1 MPLGCFQD
9 HLPATRG
16 LPHDGGKA
24 VTGAQTLNRSCFVVQ
39 ETQIDFAAL
48 EMLDRRLRW
57 LSAWTVHN
65 ANHLRDSSDGLKV
78 GGHQA
83 SCASM
88 TAIMAVLYFHAL
100 RPQDKVAVKPHAGP
114 ILHAI
119 HYLLGNQSLE
129 QLQRFRGLGGA
140 QSYPSRTKDIIP
152 VDFSTGSV
160 GLGVAITAFASLVQ
174 DYLIAHD
181 RLSESDAGRMISI
194 MGDAELDEGNIYE
207 CLIEAYKH
215 DIRNCWWIVDYNRQ
229 SLDATTA
236 DRMFNRFD
244 DIFATCG
251 WRVVT
256 LKHGKLQRAAFAKP
270 GGKALEEWIDNC
282 PNVDFAA
289 LTYQGGEAWRSRLI
303 ADIGAAAGVKKL
315 LAAYDDEGLAEL
327 MTNLGGHCVETLA
340 AAFDSASDE
349 KPTLFIVYTIKGYGL
364 PFAGHKDNHSG
375 LMNPSQIAT
384 MRDGLSIAEGDEWE
398 PYAGLG
404 DNAAA
409 SLKSFIEMSAF
420 ATGNKSAHSD
430 IVAVPSKLPVP
441 EGHEQSTQ
449 AAFGRI
455 LLDLSKT
462 GHALADRIV
471 TTSPDVTVS
480 TNLGGF
486 VNQRGLF
493 RRQELKDIF
502 HAAKIPSAQKWS
514 GHGAGQ
520 HIELGIAENNLFL
533 MLAALGLSAPLF
545 GTRLIPIG
553 TVYDP
558 FIARGLDALNY
569 GCYQD
574 SRFLLVAT
582 PSGVTLGPE
591 GGAHQSINSP
601 LIGMGQ
607 PGLTYFE
614 PAFVDEL
621 ALIMRWSFEHLQADD
636 GGSVYLRLTT
646 RAIEQCDRA
655 DDSWESDALKGGY
668 WLKRPAKGAEVAVV
682 FTGAIAPEAMAAHAI
697 LEQEIPGIGLLNVTS
712 PDLLH
717 RDWSARR
724 AAFWNGKG
732 HAKSHADVLLD
743 ALPRSSGLVTIIDG
757 APSTLSWLGGVRGMR
772 VSPLG
777 TDRFGQT
784 GNLADLYRTY
794 RLDADAIVQAA
805 AELFVEA

>member
-1 MPLGCFQD
+1 M
-9 HLPATRG
+9 
-16 LPHDGGKA
+16 
-24 VTGAQTLNRSCFVVQ
+24 VQ
-39 ETQIDFAAL
+39 EMHSQTDFAAL
-48 EMLDRRLRW
+48 DMLDRRLRW
-57 LSAWTVHN
+57 LSAWTIHN
-65 ANHLRDSSDGLKV
+65 ANHLRESSDGLKV

-119 HYLLGNQSLE
+119 HYLLGNQSLD

-181 RLSESDAGRMISI
+181 QLSESDAGRMISI

-244 DIFATCG
+244 DIFDTCG

-256 LKHGKLQRAAFAKP
+256 LKHGKLQQAAFAKP

-282 PNVDFAA
+282 PNVEFAA
-289 LTYQGGEAWRSRLI
+289 LTYQGGEAWRSRLLS
-303 ADIGAAAGVKKL
+303 DIGDIAGVKKL
-315 LAAYDDEGLAEL
+315 LAGYDDDALAEL

-340 AAFDSASDE
+340 AAFDAANDE
-349 KPTLFIVYTIKGYGL
+349 KPTLFIAYTIKGYGL

-384 MRDGLSIAEGDEWE
+384 MRDGLNIAVGEEWE

-404 DNAAA
+404 ENAAA
-409 SLKSFIEMSAF
+409 SLKAFVETSAF
-420 ATGNKSAHSD
+420 ATGVKDAYSD
-430 IVAVPSKLPVP
+430 VVEVPEKLPVP
-441 EGHEQSTQ
+441 EGNEQSTQ
-449 AAFGRI
+449 TAFGRI
-455 LLDLSKT
+455 LLDLSKS

-493 RRQELKDIF
+493 RRQELKDVF

-533 MLAALGLSAPLF
+533 MLAALGLAAPLF

-646 RAIEQCDRA
+646 RAIEQCVREDE
-655 DDSWESDALKGGY
+655 SWQADALKGGY
-668 WLKRPAKGAEVAVV
+668 WLKRPVGGAEAAVV
-682 FTGAIAPEAMAAHAI
+682 FTGAIAPEAIAAHAI
-697 LEQEIPGIGLLNVTS
+697 LEEEIPGIGLLNITS

-717 RDWSARR
+717 RDWSAKR
-724 AAFWNGKG
+724 ASFWTGKG
-732 HAKSHADVLLD
+732 QTKSHADILMD
-743 ALPRSSGLVTIIDG
+743 ALPANAGLITIIDG

-784 GNLADLYRTY
+784 GNLSDLYRAY
-794 RLDADAIVQAA
+794 RLDAEAIVEAA